1 MPSSPLVEDYRRKS
15 AECLRLSHEYSDPTS
30 KVLFLRMAQE
40 WLMLAERYA
49 VGELQAPGPNETD

>member
-1 MPSSPLVEDYRRKS
+1 MPSSLVEDYRQKS
-15 AECLRLSHEYSDPTS
+15 AECLRLSQEYCDPTS

-49 VGELQAPGPNETD
+49 VGEFQAPSPNERD